1 MENHHA
7 INGKIHYKWPF
18 SIAMLNY
25 QRVTMNQWPDDSV
38 NQWSNETRHEGFS
51 ESINQWINEWSPWF
65 IGSLIH
71 WFIDSYV
78 RWLVDSL
85 GHCFVA
91 SLVHWIIDSFV
102 HRFSGSFTQL
112 CTDSFTSFH
121 WHLNHQ
127 LVIRWCTSQPQPLMA
142 SASQNRSYRLLVS
155 YSHLLFLKLPPR
167 RVPGTDLA
175 EFSVLQIIANYMVI
189 KNS

>member
-1 MENHHA
+1 MIQW
-7 INGKIHYKWPF
+7 INEATKQCMKGLVSRWI
-18 SIAMLNY
+18 N
-25 QRVTMNQWPDDSV
+25 
-38 NQWSNETRHEGFS
+38 

-65 IGSLIH
+65 ICSLIH

-91 SLVHWIIDSFV
+91 SLVHWFIDSFV

-112 CTDSFTSFH
+112 CTDSFMSFH

-127 LVIRWCTSQPQPLMA
+127 LVVRWCTSHNF
-142 SASQNRSYRLLVS
+142 NRSWLLHLKIVPIGYWFLIVIS
-155 YSHLLFLKLPPR
+155 YSWNFR
-167 RVPGTDLA
+167 PGACRAL
-175 EFSVLQIIANYMVI
+175 I
-189 KNS
+189 